1 MTPIISVSY
10 LRSVRFTR
18 LLKECSWALDETS
31 PLLFSCC
38 SDFKTALTLN
48 NFREHM
54 FVCLLFN
61 LTEIVKINL
70 N

>member
-10 LRSVRFTR
+10 LSSVCFTR

-31 PLLFSCC
+31 PLLLSCC
-38 SDFKTALTLN
+38 SDFKTALMLN
-48 NFREHM
+48 NVLVYV

-70 N
+70 K